1 MTASYTW
8 PVTLPQTPLNGSFT
22 ESVGFN
28 YIRTPMDSGPAKI
41 RKRSG
46 RASPMSM
53 SFMMTNTQLGYLK
66 TFVETTISGVARFY
80 FDHPRT
86 GSTMEVRIVPSSDG
100 ALYSIDQATPTHYVV
115 SLSMEQL
122 P

>member
-8 PVTLPQTPLNGSFT
+8 PITLPQTPLAGSFS

-28 YIRTPMDSGPAKI
+28 YIRSPMDAGPAKI
-41 RKRSG
+41 RKRSNQ
-46 RASPMSM
+46 ASPMSM
-53 SFMMTNTQLGYLK
+53 AFIMNNTQLGYLK

-86 GSTMEVRIVPSSDG
+86 GETMEVRIVPSSDG
-100 ALYSIDQATPTHYVV
+100 ALYSIVQSAPDYYTV
-115 SLSMEQL
+115 SISMERL